1 MRSGMSLIGWVSVCK
16 VLLVFKRLG
25 DCEELGERLGEK
37 LGESVRGLVSLREV
51 GQVSRMGH
59 N

>member
-1 MRSGMSLIGWVSVCK
+1 VRSGMSLIGWVSVCK

-37 LGESVRGLVSLREV
+37 LGESVRGLVSL
-51 GQVSRMGH
+51 
-59 N
+59 